1 MVVLSFVSK
10 LSFLKEYLTMRS
22 KKTEDEMEIKVSK
35 LFAFNIRGFLHF
47 LSMHHFKSICTIQ
60 YRIKKIALC
69 ICLFNTPHII
79 AVENRKFL
87 IEAEDGLF
95 RTRIE

>member
-47 LSMHHFKSICTIQ
+47 LSMHHFKSICTIL
-60 YRIKKIALC
+60 YRIKKFALC

>member
-1 MVVLSFVSK
+1 
-10 LSFLKEYLTMRS
+10 
-22 KKTEDEMEIKVSK
+22 
-35 LFAFNIRGFLHF
+35 
-47 LSMHHFKSICTIQ
+47 MHHFKSICTIL